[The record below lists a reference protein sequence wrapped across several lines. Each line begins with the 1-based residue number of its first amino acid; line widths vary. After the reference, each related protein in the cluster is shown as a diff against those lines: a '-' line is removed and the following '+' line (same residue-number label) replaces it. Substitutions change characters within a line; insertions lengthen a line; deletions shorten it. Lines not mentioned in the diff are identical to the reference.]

1 MSDWKPVIVGDI
13 VTTKGHAGAGQPVVT
28 GEIAKIEGGTVFIEI
43 EPGVVRRR
51 SISNVRLVPDAE
63 RCPHCGHWAL
73 EPGYCVNLDCVPGT
87 PEEAGA
93 ARIAAEARKP
103 YADVLRNV
111 QALVDRWQGQAQQL
125 QRQAMR
131 ADISDE
137 TATRK
142 SERAAG
148 LRTAATELRRELG
161 L

>member
-63 RCPHCGHWAL
+63 RCP
-73 EPGYCVNLDCVPGT
+73 YCEHRACKPGT
-87 PEEAGA
+87 PEEAEA